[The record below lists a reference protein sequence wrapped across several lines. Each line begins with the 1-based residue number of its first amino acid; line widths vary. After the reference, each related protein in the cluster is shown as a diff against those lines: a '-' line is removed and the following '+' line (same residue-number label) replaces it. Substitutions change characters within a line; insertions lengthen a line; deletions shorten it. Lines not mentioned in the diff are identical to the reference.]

1 MKMEEINHRYNLV
14 LVAYCIKI
22 LDLRKTNPFK
32 KQNAQ
37 AYFLD

>member
-1 MKMEEINHRYNLV
+1 MEEIDNTYSSV

-32 KQNAQ
+32 KQNA
-37 AYFLD
+37 